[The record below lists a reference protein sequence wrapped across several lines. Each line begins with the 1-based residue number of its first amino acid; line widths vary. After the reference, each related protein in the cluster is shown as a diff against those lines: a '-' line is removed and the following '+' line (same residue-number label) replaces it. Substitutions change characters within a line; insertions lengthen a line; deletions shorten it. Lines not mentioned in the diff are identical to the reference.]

1 VGEATKAEREAEAVS
16 EHDLSDDRG
25 LRAMMAV
32 KFVDRGPASASFT

>member
-1 VGEATKAEREAEAVS
+1 MKSRTVRVAAKSRQKANG
-16 EHDLSDDRG
+16 LGDDRG